1 MSTVKIEKD
10 VYVRDQ
16 YGVRVRMFVAG
27 TEVEEHKYNEAF
39 RLNVPV
45 NPEDLPKKPEFVGTE
60 SLNGKILP
68 DNKML
73 FDEVKEDEK
82 KAKAAVEVKDE
93 KPEVEEADE
102 EEKPKAAKA
111 KK

>member
-45 NPEDLPKKPEFVGTE
+45 DPEDLPKKPEFVGTE

-73 FDEVKEDEK
+73 FDLVKEDEK
-82 KAKAAVEVKDE
+82 KAKEESVEVKE
-93 KPEVEEADE
+93 PEAEEADE